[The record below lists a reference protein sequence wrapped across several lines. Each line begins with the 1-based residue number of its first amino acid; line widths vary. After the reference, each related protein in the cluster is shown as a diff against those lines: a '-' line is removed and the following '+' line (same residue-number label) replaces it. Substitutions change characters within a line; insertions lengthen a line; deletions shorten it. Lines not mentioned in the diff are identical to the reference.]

1 MGKNL
6 AIKVENISKLYRLG
20 RVTSKTLNEDIKRW
34 WANLIGKNDPFLI
47 NADENDRTRKKTT
60 GYVWA
65 LKDITFEIKQG
76 EVLGIVGKNGAGK
89 STLLKLL
96 TRVTL
101 PTNGII
107 KAKGR
112 VSSLLEVGTGFHPEL
127 TGRENIYLN
136 GTILGMKRLEI
147 KKKFDDIVD
156 FAGVH
161 KYIDT
166 PVKRYSSGMY
176 TRLAFGVA
184 AHLES
189 EIMIIDEVLA
199 VGDLEFQKKCLG
211 KMNEVSK
218 NEGRT
223 ILFVSHN
230 MGSLAEL
237 CNTGIL
243 LENGKL
249 KSYGKIH
256 DVIEE
261 YYNNNIS
268 MNFYTNLPQKENSFS
283 KIYFINQRKEKN
295 IFSFSDKITI
305 VFEGNCIEKNT
316 CLGLTIKSSRG
327 EKIFT
332 TYTQLGAIGDF
343 RKEVIIPEGLLLNGE
358 YYADVAIFIPNGQ
371 LYDYVFN
378 ALKFR
383 LFDIE
388 SELSIFGE
396 NNVGVINVKCEWN

>member
-1 MGKNL
+1 
-6 AIKVENISKLYRLG
+6 
-20 RVTSKTLNEDIKRW
+20 
-34 WANLIGKNDPFLI
+34 
-47 NADENDRTRKKTT
+47 
-60 GYVWA
+60 
-65 LKDITFEIKQG
+65 
-76 EVLGIVGKNGAGK
+76 VGKNGAGK

-112 VSSLLEVGTGFHPEL
+112 ISSLLEVGTGFHPEL

-343 RKEVIIPEGLLLNGE
+343 RKEVIIPERLLLNGE
-358 YYADVAIFIPNGQ
+358 YFVDVAIFIPNGQ

-378 ALKFR
+378 ALRFR
-383 LFDIE
+383 VFDIE